1 MAANPLSPPIAPSE
15 SQDPEEKDPLAL
27 GAADIE
33 AFEEA
38 VASDEQARADLHVQT
53 ICLLILAFV
62 AGGVALYWL
71 RPVLVPFVLALFF
84 AACLK
89 PLIEFQKRKLH
100 FPQWLAVAGA
110 VILAATVILSIGV
123 PIGVSI
129 NNMKP
134 GFQQQFDQFLDRAA
148 RVVPLERFGIKPSV
162 PAPEPET
169 VPALPA
175 HPWADGLTSYLFS
188 AVGSAVGEVTGLA
201 SATLLV
207 IIFSL
212 FILLGR
218 RGEQQQEPSGLLAE
232 IEIRVQRYI
241 NQMVL
246 LSAVTGIGVCIVL
259 RGCGV
264 KYAVVF
270 GFLAFLLNFIPTVG
284 SLVATLL
291 PLPIILLSP
300 EMGPWAKTLALV
312 LPAAMQIYLGYAV
325 QPRILGNAL
334 DLHPIVILISLI
346 FWGMIWGLPG
356 AFLAT
361 PITAVLRIVL
371 EKIPATRPVAE
382 LLAGR
387 LSAVF

>member
-1 MAANPLSPPIAPSE
+1 M
-15 SQDPEEKDPLAL
+15 
-27 GAADIE
+27 E

-62 AGGVALYWL
+62 AAGVALYLL

-89 PLIEFQKRKLH
+89 PVIEFQKRKLR

-110 VILAATVILSIGV
+110 VILAATVIFSIGV
-123 PIGVSI
+123 PIGASI

-162 PAPEPET
+162 PAAEPPT
-169 VPALPA
+169 PPTLPA

-218 RGEQQQEPSGLLAE
+218 RGEQQEPSGLLAE

-246 LSAVTGIGVCIVL
+246 LSAITGIGVGIVL
-259 RGCGV
+259 RVLGV

-270 GFLAFLLNFIPTVG
+270 GFMAFLLNFIPTVG

>member
-1 MAANPLSPPIAPSE
+1 MSPSE
-15 SQDPEEKDPLAL
+15 SQDPEEKDPLVL
-27 GAADIE
+27 EAADIE

-62 AGGVALYWL
+62 AAGVALYLL

-89 PLIEFQKRKLH
+89 PLIEFQKRKLR

-123 PIGVSI
+123 PIGVAI

-162 PAPEPET
+162 PAPDVET
-169 VPALPA
+169 PPTLPA

-218 RGEQQQEPSGLLAE
+218 RGEQQEASRLLAE

-246 LSAVTGIGVCIVL
+246 LSAVTGIGVGIVL
-259 RGCGV
+259 RVLGV

-312 LPAAMQIYLGYAV
+312 IPAAMQIYLGYAV